1 MTLPTNLSDESR
13 AKAKSLLVVVT
24 SDPRSS
30 HRPAEAIRLAAGVAA
45 WRSVAVTLYL
55 AGPAISS
62 VTGEVENFVDEES
75 FTRYLPLFV
84 ESGNCVLI
92 EAESLPGGKSGD
104 TSVPCESIDK
114 TEFGKIAAATSCL
127 LRF

>member
-1 MTLPTNLSDESR
+1 MTLPANLNDDSNAR
-13 AKAKSLLVVVT
+13 TKTLLVVVT

-45 WRSVAVTLYL
+45 WRNVAVTLYL
-55 AGPAISS
+55 AGPAVGS
-62 VTGEVENFVDEES
+62 VTGEVENFIDEES

-84 ESGNCVLI
+84 DSGNRVLI
-92 EAESLPGGKSGD
+92 GAESFPNGKSSD

-114 TEFGKIAAATSCL
+114 KEFGKIAAATSCL